1 MEGNQNINIQH
12 PEVWELLVL
21 LDDRRVSYILYT
33 PTVANSLITGEVA
46 LTDDSLQGL
55 EDAVYN
61 TPVLLGE
68 YRRVR
73 VVVRSSHFLLLPPA
87 TSDEDCKALLGTA
100 YIGDDGETTVCATA
114 CGIKV
119 AYIMPRGMQAFLG
132 RTFNYPL
139 VYHHLHPLC
148 DYFQSLNR
156 GDDIARMFLNMRDG
170 MMDMAIYR
178 GGEIQ
183 CANSYPFASTQDAAY
198 FALNAWRSH
207 GLDQLTDELQLM
219 GDGALRSAMSEEL
232 RKYVKYVMPAAYP
245 AAAMQLGHNAVQ
257 APLELVLLALCE

>member
-1 MEGNQNINIQH
+1 
-12 PEVWELLVL
+12 
-21 LDDRRVSYILYT
+21 
-33 PTVANSLITGEVA
+33 
-46 LTDDSLQGL
+46 
-55 EDAVYN
+55 
-61 TPVLLGE
+61 
-68 YRRVR
+68 
-73 VVVRSSHFLLLPPA
+73 
-87 TSDEDCKALLGTA
+87 
-100 YIGDDGETTVCATA
+100 
-114 CGIKV
+114 
-119 AYIMPRGMQAFLG
+119 MPRGMQAFLG